1 MGATNTAASET
12 SSADKVKELIRG
24 VEGLAEQVKRWQENQ
39 EKTHSSDL
47 EALKNQM
54 DEIGSELSNV
64 SSRMNNYNGMLESAS
79 KSSIEA
85 TDIPVLEHL
94 ALRVTHMERWVAKLE
109 EKFRKDASMA
119 RKQFVISLVTLVA
132 AAAFFG
138 VAVWYG
144 LSG

>member
-12 SSADKVKELIRG
+12 SSTDKVKELIRG
-24 VEGLAEQVKRWQENQ
+24 VEGLAEQVRRWQENQ
-39 EKTHSSDL
+39 EKTYSSDL
-47 EALKNQM
+47 EALKSQV
-54 DEIGSELSNV
+54 DEIGSELSDV

-79 KSSIEA
+79 KTSIEA

-119 RKQFVISLVTLVA
+119 RKQFIISLVTLIA
-132 AAAFFG
+132 AAAFLG